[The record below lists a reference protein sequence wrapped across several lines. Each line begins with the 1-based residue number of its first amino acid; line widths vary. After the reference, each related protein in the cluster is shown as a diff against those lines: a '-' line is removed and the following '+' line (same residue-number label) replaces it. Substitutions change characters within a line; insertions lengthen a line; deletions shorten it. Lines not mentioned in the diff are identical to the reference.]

1 MSYLASSTVCPL
13 LEGSFTLRASAGAHD
28 TDVRMGPHLLKTVPA
43 YSTRHITVENT
54 CPTFDPISTDSS
66 NEWIWGYA
74 NYNLSTSYPA
84 ELAAYDVIALPIEEK
99 LKFGLHES
107 LLNQAINASYTGN
120 DRVLLDLPFQIQT
133 QQGGVNVE
141 LEVESQPNLVDSVVD
156 ASSSRWLPNTLRS
169 ITTHHIRT
177 IPTDLTMDAPDL
189 ERITLSIGS
198 SDVESSIR
206 IGVEVDRLDAT
217 PRFIQ
222 TAGAGYAT
230 LQPTS
235 QATCSGSE
243 CTVTWVFRSTWLNDD
258 IDDLHWFISSI
269 DEDGLETGPLV
280 YSQNTFYNDVEND
293 LEAFNII
300 AYDHRGRAL
309 HDWSQPLWPLH
320 VNPETSLTVQGQVRY
335 QGIAGAWVGE
345 NDAEVTV
352 EIHAVPPLNIS
363 GPDEWIGD
371 SIVWSIAN
379 MTTVDSDGRFAVPLT
394 IPDDENLPSGTRLEA
409 RILLTRCGPP
419 GSAVQTALDQTAQST
434 SFEMMYDRN
443 PPDVIGLEILDPS
456 GLQPADNHVWLPDR
470 DVPLRLYV
478 EDAEG
483 LETPLT
489 VYTWSEHQ
497 DDTNGNGIMEESE
510 YKSMTAKVNRGVLQA
525 EVALPL
531 LDVDSILQ
539 PGELQGRLSVVIAGY
554 DLAGNPLQ
562 SGGSFGEAYDV
573 ATILVQPRQATLL
586 DLNTVSLDT
595 IDGYLFPG
603 QDHRFGFDLIDG
615 NGIDSLDSINIGL
628 MNSLHEDCWINHT
641 PRFNQTTADVNCFV
655 APPTVTKTK
664 DDLSMRWSID
674 VAFKLRWDA
683 MHAWSNG
690 AFTPSIR
697 VIDEAQDV
705 GLGGTY
711 LTAANWSTH
720 TRVEVQIE
728 SIYDRVAP
736 FGILDDGILSLH
748 IDDFADVDVLVVHHQ
763 TEQPALNLP
772 FDTRMH
778 YNVSSFAVVH
788 NASEKSVD
796 SSGSSRHRLVMN
808 QLTIPQGEGELSI
821 ELTGSVFEV
830 DNSLSIELILDSQ
843 SPTVSLE
850 PGTLTNLDS
859 LQINDIP
866 VQISIQDDFGVP
878 REGVELHWCFVRGGI
893 VVPSSKTSI
902 SMNHEG
908 TSGNVASFSTSLDIE
923 SQGVQFEKSD
933 RLSVWFSHTDRAGNV
948 LSGQGTELM
957 PLDVYIVW
965 MAYEPTPISIEA
977 TPYRPVLG
985 EIISIE
991 FTLENIGYLSGS
1003 TTATLVDSEGGILGN
1018 TTFDLEPDQRE
1029 SVVWTVEAWTTGR
1042 LSMAIQL
1049 DDRALLIPVP
1059 LADIKAEDPDA
1070 KSSNSELGLNVLLVL
1085 LAAGAVIASILMRK
1099 QRIKSLNE
1107 EYEELEEWA
1116 SPPPRPTDLDD
1127 TDQEE

>member
-1 MSYLASSTVCPL
+1 
-13 LEGSFTLRASAGAHD
+13 
-28 TDVRMGPHLLKTVPA
+28 
-43 YSTRHITVENT
+43 
-54 CPTFDPISTDSS
+54 
-66 NEWIWGYA
+66 
-74 NYNLSTSYPA
+74 
-84 ELAAYDVIALPIEEK
+84 
-99 LKFGLHES
+99 
-107 LLNQAINASYTGN
+107 
-120 DRVLLDLPFQIQT
+120 
-133 QQGGVNVE
+133 
-141 LEVESQPNLVDSVVD
+141 
-156 ASSSRWLPNTLRS
+156 
-169 ITTHHIRT
+169 
-177 IPTDLTMDAPDL
+177 MDAPDL

-510 YKSMTAKVNRGVLQA
+510 YKSMTANVNRGVLQA
-525 EVALPL
+525 EVDLPL

-808 QLTIPQGEGELSI
+808 QMTIPQGEGELSI

-1003 TTATLVDSEGGILGN
+1003 TKATLVDSEGGILGN

-1049 DDRALLIPVP
+1049 DDQALLIPVP
-1059 LADIKAEDPDA
+1059 LADVKAEDQDA

-1099 QRIKSLNE
+1099 QRIKSLYE

>member
-1 MSYLASSTVCPL
+1 
-13 LEGSFTLRASAGAHD
+13 
-28 TDVRMGPHLLKTVPA
+28 
-43 YSTRHITVENT
+43 
-54 CPTFDPISTDSS
+54 
-66 NEWIWGYA
+66 
-74 NYNLSTSYPA
+74 
-84 ELAAYDVIALPIEEK
+84 
-99 LKFGLHES
+99 
-107 LLNQAINASYTGN
+107 
-120 DRVLLDLPFQIQT
+120 
-133 QQGGVNVE
+133 
-141 LEVESQPNLVDSVVD
+141 
-156 ASSSRWLPNTLRS
+156 
-169 ITTHHIRT
+169 
-177 IPTDLTMDAPDL
+177 MDAPDL
-189 ERITLSIGS
+189 ERIMLSIGS
-198 SDVESSIR
+198 SDDESSIR
-206 IGVEVDRLDAT
+206 IGVELDRLDAT

-243 CTVTWVFRSTWLNDD
+243 CTVTWVFQSTWLNDD

-320 VNPETSLTVQGQVRY
+320 VNPGTSLTVQGQVRY

-352 EIHAVPPLNIS
+352 EIHAVPPLNVS

-379 MTTVDSDGRFAVPLT
+379 ATTVDSDGRFAVPLT
-394 IPDDENLPSGTRLEA
+394 VPGDESLPSGTRLEA

-434 SFEMMYDRN
+434 SFEMIYDRN

-510 YKSMTAKVNRGVLQA
+510 YKSMTANVNRGVLQA
-525 EVALPL
+525 EVDLPL

-562 SGGSFGEAYDV
+562 SGGSFGEAFDV

-595 IDGYLFPG
+595 TDGYLFPG

-628 MNSLHEDCWINHT
+628 MNSLHEDCWINHI

-664 DDLSMRWSID
+664 DDLTMRWSID
-674 VAFKLRWDA
+674 VSFQLRWDA
-683 MHAWSNG
+683 MHDWSDG

-711 LTAANWSTH
+711 LVAANWSTH

-728 SIYDRVAP
+728 SIYDRIAP
-736 FGILDDGILSLH
+736 FGILNDGILSLH

-763 TEQPALNLP
+763 TEQRALNLP

-796 SSGSSRHRLVMN
+796 SSGLSRHRLVMN
-808 QLTIPQGEGELSI
+808 QMTLPQGEGELNI

-830 DNSLSIELILDSQ
+830 DNSLTIELILDSQ

-991 FTLENIGYLSGS
+991 LTLENIGYLGGS
-1003 TTATLVDSEGGILGN
+1003 TKATLVDSEGGILGN

-1042 LSMAIQL
+1042 LGMVIQL
-1049 DDRALLIPVP
+1049 DDEALLIPVP
-1059 LADIKAEDPDA
+1059 LADIRAEDSDA

-1099 QRIKSLNE
+1099 QRIKSLYD
-1107 EYEELEEWA
+1107 EYEELEEWTL
-1116 SPPPRPTDLDD
+1116 PPPRPTGLDD
-1127 TDQEE
+1127 ADQEE